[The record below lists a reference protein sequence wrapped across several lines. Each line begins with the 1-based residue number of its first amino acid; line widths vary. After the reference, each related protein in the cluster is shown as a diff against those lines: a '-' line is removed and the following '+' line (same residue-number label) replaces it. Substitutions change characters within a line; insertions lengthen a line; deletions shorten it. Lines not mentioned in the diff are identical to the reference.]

1 MDLREQTVVVT
12 ARPRQQNYVPSGLL
26 IEIDLPSIQSL
37 FHLRQEDAA
46 SRLGISLSSLKSACR
61 RLGVHRWPYS
71 RFTCSPKEKDNGQ
84 NASTPTS
91 LPSDEGNANVAVHE
105 LKEESDP
112 AMQLKRENDHEK
124 SAFGSYDMMELD
136 TWPECQ
142 TNNSTCGYNVAWI
155 CDLSNPEVL
164 HWIEHYTSLEDMRI

>member
-1 MDLREQTVVVT
+1 MDPREQTVVVT
-12 ARPRQQNYVPSGLL
+12 ARPRQQNFVPSGLL

-71 RFTCSPKEKDNGQ
+71 RFSCSPNGKNDSQ
-84 NASTPTS
+84 NANSQTPHS
-91 LPSDEGNANVAVHE
+91 SDE
-105 LKEESDP
+105 D
-112 AMQLKRENDHEK
+112 KREDVDQSSRAVQMKLESEK
-124 SAFGSYDMMELD
+124 GVLPNDMMVVD

-142 TNNSTCGYNVAWI
+142 ADCSTCSYSVAWI

-164 HWIEHYTSLEDMRI
+164 DWVHHYTSLEDMKF